1 MLKIVNAALKVR
13 GQCQGQGQKTW
24 PLDASRPRAGLE
36 DYITARHSP
45 HSSVKMRINPRLAP
59 AMFLVACVRLSVN
72 RIMGKRKNSSIYRD
86 TEIVQI

>member
-1 MLKIVNAALKVR
+1 MLKNVNAALKVR

-45 HSSVKMRINPRLAP
+45 HSSVKMRINALFFASLRRCFWLHVYVCLLTGSWENAKT
-59 AMFLVACVRLSVN
+59 VA
-72 RIMGKRKNSSIYRD
+72 SIV
-86 TEIVQI
+86 TLK